1 VKVEIEPTTSFLV
14 TKGEQSGVKI
24 ELDIEGV

>member
-1 VKVEIEPTTSFLV
+1 VKVEIELTKSLLV